1 MILRL
6 LDSDILIDFFKKKD
20 YATTLVNTFVKEGT
34 VVTSALSVAEL
45 RMGWNDEE
53 AAFYLPRFYKLFR
66 IEPVTKEIAERAGAL
81 RRNSRRAGRTLPT
94 IDTLIAATALHLDAT
109 LVTNNVKDFP
119 IPTLK
124 LAPPT

>member
-6 LDSDILIDFFKKKD
+6 LDSDILIDFFKKRE
-20 YATTLVNTFVKEGT
+20 LVSNQVNSFLQEGP

-45 RMGWNDEE
+45 RMGWSDED

-66 IEPVTKEIAERAGAL
+66 IEPVTTEIAEVAGKL
-81 RRNSRRAGRTLPT
+81 RRDSQRAGRTLPT

-109 LVTNNVKDFP
+109 LISNNVKDFP
-119 IPTLK
+119 IPSLK
-124 LAPPT
+124 LTPLV